1 MSRLV
6 IALLVFAAAPAAASP
21 PDLSGE
27 WPSRWGRED
36 ARVQGVVRE
45 IADRAA
51 TLRLQRVVV
60 PMPEED
66 DLADAAALADGRR
79 ADFAFEGEGS
89 TLLFPIRQAR
99 RLAVGPT
106 DAALVFRFISGAPA
120 ANGEVRLQRTTFA
133 YYEPEGGAPRALLLL
148 CPGLF
153 GQPEPVIELLIR
165 QRRAAGWGVLRMMA
179 QPSRFTERRTV
190 TIDAG
195 LLDSAAASIAADLT
209 DRAAECAYAVEAAI
223 AHLLVRRPE
232 LEGKPIAAVGM
243 SAGAMTMPTIIA
255 RDPAR
260 FKAAVLVAGGADFM
274 SITLRSNFSAG
285 VRALQLD
292 WTAPAR
298 DEDKARLNEL
308 YRARAMLD
316 PLNVSALVR
325 SPVLMIHGEE
335 DVGVPSDLGDL
346 LWERLGRP
354 ERWTGPVG
362 HEVLLLS
369 LPARFEELEA
379 WIDRSTFGLPEP
391 GGGR

>member
-1 MSRLV
+1 MPRLF
-6 IALLVFAAAPAAASP
+6 IAIVLLAAATAPASP
-21 PDLSGE
+21 PDLAGQ
-27 WPSRWGRED
+27 WPARWGRDD
-36 ARVQGVVRE
+36 AQVQGVVRE

-51 TLRLQRVVV
+51 TLRLQRVLV

-79 ADFAFEGEGS
+79 AEFAFEGEGS
-89 TLLFPIRQAR
+89 TLLFPIRPTR

-106 DAALVFRFISGAPA
+106 DAALVFRFISGTAGTNA
-120 ANGEVRLQRTTFA
+120 EVRLQRTTFA
-133 YYEPEGGAPRALLLL
+133 YYEPEDGAPRALLLI

-179 QPSRFTERRTV
+179 QPSRFTERRSV
-190 TIDAG
+190 AVDPQR
-195 LLDSAAASIAADLT
+195 LDVAAAGIAADLT

-232 LEGKPIAAVGM
+232 LAGRPIAAVGM

-255 RDPAR
+255 RDPER

-274 SITLRSNFSAG
+274 SITLRSNFSPG
-285 VRALQLD
+285 VRALQLN

-298 DEDKARLNEL
+298 DEDKSRLNDL
-308 YRARAMLD
+308 YRSSARLD
-316 PLNVSALVR
+316 PLNVAPLVR

-335 DVGVPSDLGDL
+335 DAGVPSDLGDL

-354 ERWTGPVG
+354 ERWAGPVG

-379 WIDRSTFGLPEP
+379 WIDRSTFGVPGPE
-391 GGGR
+391 GER